1 MLSRDYLSPS
11 RSPDRMK
18 GGGPRK
24 GKYEPTVLGNLSSTR
39 PILASMRSS
48 SVFNCSLLRI
58 RCCLRRRRRR
68 RRRWFRSR
76 DCRRF
81 SLRARRGGLFENGKR
96 EKLMPWSFKNSANL
110 HFILLN
116 YLWEKVLTEIYSS
129 CCTVSLSHARAAF
142 QHREHHDFSSTTI

>member
-110 HFILLN
+110 HSELSVGESSYRNLFIMLHCQPVACESRFPAS
-116 YLWEKVLTEIYSS
+116 WTIRKEK
-129 CCTVSLSHARAAF
+129 RK
-142 QHREHHDFSSTTI
+142 